1 MRRLGCLAAV
11 TCLSLAAQT
20 ASGAEKVTLIP
31 AGASLQLRA
40 HSSTHITVG
49 ARKMQ
54 MLYAP
59 GLESGCT
66 SVYLYADNDPVLYK
80 TLAAAVMMKSAMTL
94 IYDVDT
100 DKRGP
105 WGDPLSC
112 PLTSV
117 TVQP

>member
-1 MRRLGCLAAV
+1 MAAAV
-11 TCLSLAAQT
+11 CLTVSAQT
-20 ASGAEKVTLIP
+20 VLAVEKVTFIP
-31 AGASLQLRA
+31 ASASLQLRA
-40 HSSTHITVG
+40 HSSTHVTVG

-54 MLYAP
+54 MLYVP

-66 SVYLYADNDPVLYK
+66 SVHLFADNDVVLYA
-80 TLAAAVMMKSAMTL
+80 TLMKAVTAKLPMTL
-94 IYDVDT
+94 IYDVDL

>member
-1 MRRLGCLAAV
+1 MERFGMAAV
-11 TCLSLAAQT
+11 AASLAVLST
-20 ASGAEKVTLIP
+20 GVGAVEKITPVA
-31 AGASLQLRA
+31 AGTPLQLRA
-40 HSSTHITVG
+40 HSSTHATVG

-59 GLESGCT
+59 GLENGCT
-66 SVYLYADNDPVLYK
+66 SVYLFSDADVVMYA
-80 TLAAAVMMKSAMTL
+80 TLMKAVMAKVPMTL
-94 IYDVDT
+94 IYDVDL

-117 TVQP
+117 TVLP

>member
-1 MRRLGCLAAV
+1 MKKLASVVDAACLTTSV
-11 TCLSLAAQT
+11 QT
-20 ASGAEKVTLIP
+20 ATAVEKVTSVP

-40 HSSTHITVG
+40 HSSTHVTVG

-54 MLYAP
+54 MLYGP
-59 GLESGCT
+59 GLENGCT
-66 SVYLYADNDPVLYK
+66 SVYLYADNDAVLYR

-94 IYDVDT
+94 IYDIDT
-100 DKRGP
+100 DRRGP

-117 TVQP
+117 TVTP